1 MCSLFLRV
9 DTSDVQVS
17 QVANDSGTG
26 NDVIL
31 ALFYCVESSL
41 KFLRIHDEIPS
52 HLVVIGKAM
61 KILFQV
67 ILVLA
72 LATRQA
78 EQGILRESLFVD
90 VTPAH
95 PTLENIKE
103 KWLKEED
110 IMRVG
115 RRLSRLTE
123 EETQMTVAQNMETV
137 YGLISNIRVLMEGA
151 RSLPSRLTCVVLSL
165 RLFRWQGV
173 YRWDPT
179 GSQCV

>member
-1 MCSLFLRV
+1 
-9 DTSDVQVS
+9 
-17 QVANDSGTG
+17 
-26 NDVIL
+26 
-31 ALFYCVESSL
+31 
-41 KFLRIHDEIPS
+41 
-52 HLVVIGKAM
+52 M

-78 EQGILRESLFVD
+78 EQGILQ
-90 VTPAH
+90 
-95 PTLENIKE
+95 NIKE

-137 YGLISNIRVLMEGA
+137 YGLISNIRVLMEGGKGFIGGIQPA
-151 RSLPSRLTCVVLSL
+151 LITMHQIVRGVNKLQRSLLLFVLV
-165 RLFRWQGV
+165 Q
-173 YRWDPT
+173 DAPT
-179 GSQCV
+179 SSQVTSC